1 MPINTKYIESFQE
14 NEFMHVICRAVGL
27 NVLFRNDDNKSWFI
41 KQYIHY
47 LSPYVDTYCYCLLD
61 NHVHWLIKCKSALSL
76 SRYIN
81 SIVQK
86 DRKKHQQDYIENR
99 ISFEQAVEF
108 QYKDFFISYAKAFNK
123 KYNRYGALFVNPFRR
138 INVKDRNHLIQL
150 VVYIH
155 ANPIKHK
162 LTSAIKTNEF
172 VSFQSLLSSNDTWLM
187 KEEVLGW
194 FGGKESYLDIHYKM
208 AAYYYGNKY
217 AME

>member
-1 MPINTKYIESFQE
+1 
-14 NEFMHVICRAVGL
+14 
-27 NVLFRNDDNKSWFI
+27 
-41 KQYIHY
+41 
-47 LSPYVDTYCYCLLD
+47 
-61 NHVHWLIKCKSALSL
+61 
-76 SRYIN
+76 
-81 SIVQK
+81 VQK